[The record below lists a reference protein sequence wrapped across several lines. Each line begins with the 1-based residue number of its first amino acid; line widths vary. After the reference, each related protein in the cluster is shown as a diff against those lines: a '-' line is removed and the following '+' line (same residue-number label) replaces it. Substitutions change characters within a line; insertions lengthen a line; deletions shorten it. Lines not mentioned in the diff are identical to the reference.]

1 MMLYAKQALTLIFA
15 LASQFHVYL
24 LWLRTFVWI
33 FVSSSNC
40 HVVYTIIRY
49 FMHRHISWQKRRKRK
64 GRCEDRMICRHNTS
78 PDKHQPQPRLW
89 TQTGASPAL
98 MGSNHL
104 RSTLLFWPGMYLY
117 VRNKYYSSLSW
128 CPRCCPT
135 INNDTGRGKKGKS
148 SHWFCSL

>member
-1 MMLYAKQALTLIFA
+1 MLYAKQALTLIFA

-24 LWLRTFVWI
+24 PCRDYEPSCG
-33 FVSSSNC
+33 SSLQALIAMSS
-40 HVVYTIIRY
+40 IIRY